1 MERQIKELLAQ
12 RVKHDVM
19 CNAGSKGN
27 KPTPSTSGMQET
39 ELPSD
44 VTAVGRTSVQSSLSH
59 GIENTSP
66 TKRGLQDETNTA
78 LTADSSVPTAKRS
91 KPTAQNFLLVGA
103 KRAKELKSARNAAR
117 VGFARSE
124 GEKLSH
130 TGSGVPLAR
139 VLRLKY
145 VKGFTEAVRK
155 PCTLQDL
162 N

>member
-1 MERQIKELLAQ
+1 MRPN
-12 RVKHDVM
+12 M
-19 CNAGSKGN
+19 
-27 KPTPSTSGMQET
+27 P
-39 ELPSD
+39 
-44 VTAVGRTSVQSSLSH
+44 H
-59 GIENTSP
+59 GIVNSSP
-66 TKRGLQDETNTA
+66 TKRGHQDSRNSA
-78 LTADSSVPTAKRS
+78 LTASSSSPPPKRS

-117 VGFARSE
+117 VGFTRSE

-162 N
+162 